1 MKSSSWPR
9 SRSFPIAILAALTL
23 TAPAAIG
30 QDATRFEPKH
40 IAATRMVT
48 SAAVSPDGNHIAYNV
63 VVPRTPLLDD
73 DGPAWVELH
82 VATRRDADQRADGTN
97 ERDADW
103 TTRRFIG
110 GKVNIGSPHW
120 STGGDAIYYTSKRSG
135 DEHTA
140 IYRIPVDGGE
150 SVRVRKHATS
160 IGSFDLSPTGD
171 RIAFLAKPKRDA
183 DEEKLAEE
191 GFSQEI
197 YEEDWQPTKV
207 WIADASTASV
217 GESGA
222 SVDLTATDG
231 GPNGEKPPRMLELPG
246 SAHDVRWSP
255 NGRELMV
262 VLAPTPSV
270 DDSYMFK
277 QVHIV
282 DAEAGR
288 IIRTIEHK
296 AKLGQVEWSPD
307 GKRIAMIVGEDLHD
321 PHEGRLLV
329 VPVDGESKP
338 TDRTPDF
345 DGQINHIAW
354 VDDSNIRWLAAQG
367 TASKFGTVTLAD
379 DESSHANDENL
390 GIDAGETIFE
400 SFSSVGEDGPIA
412 LVGHAPSHPA
422 ELFVAQPGGSPQ
434 RVTDVNPWLES
445 MRLAKQKTV
454 RWTARDGLELEGV
467 LVYPLNHVEGRR
479 YPTIMYVHGGP
490 EAHESNGW
498 VTSYTRPGQLAAA
511 RGFAVFYPNY
521 RGSTGRGVEFSK
533 LGQADAAG
541 AEFDDLVDGIDHLVE
556 LGITDPD
563 RVGVTGGSYGGY
575 ASAWCATYY
584 SERFAASVMFV
595 GISDNVSKVGTT
607 DIPEEMYLVHHRKR
621 LWDDWDYFLERSPIR
636 YVERNQTPTLIL
648 HGKQDP
654 RVHPSQSLELFRH
667 LKTLGQAPVRLVL
680 YEGEGHGNRKA
691 AARLDY
697 NLRMIRWMEH
707 HLQDRPTDAPPRTL
721 DYRAAME
728 MPSSGDDE

>member
-1 MKSSSWPR
+1 MKRSARPR
-9 SRSFPIAILAALTL
+9 PRLLPLLFVAALTL
-23 TAPAAIG
+23 AAPAANS

-40 IAATRMVT
+40 VAATRMVT

-63 VVPRTPLLDD
+63 VVPRSPLVDD
-73 DGPAWVELH
+73 DGPARVELH
-82 VATRRDADQRADGTN
+82 LANRLGDDEPADAATEEDAG
-97 ERDADW
+97 W

-110 GKVNIGSPHW
+110 GKVNVGSPQW
-120 STGGDAIYYTSKRSG
+120 SSGGDAIYYTAKRTG
-135 DEHTA
+135 DEHAA

-150 SVRVRKHATS
+150 SVRVQQHATS
-160 IGSFDLSPTGD
+160 IRSFDLSPTDD
-171 RIAFLAKPKRDA
+171 RIAFLAKPEQDA
-183 DEEKLAEE
+183 DEVKLADE

-207 WIADASTASV
+207 WIADASSV
-217 GESGA
+217 PEDESGA
-222 SVDLTATDG
+222 SSDLTATDRGPSG
-231 GPNGEKPPRMLELPG
+231 GTAPRMLELPG

-288 IIRTIEHK
+288 IIRTIEHQ

-321 PHEGRLLV
+321 PHEGRLFV
-329 VPVDGESKP
+329 VSVDGESEP
-338 TDRTPDF
+338 ADRTPDF
-345 DGQINHIAW
+345 EGQINRIAW
-354 VDDSNIRWLAAQG
+354 IDDSRIRWLAAQG
-367 TASKFGTVTLAD
+367 TGSKFGTVTLAD
-379 DESSHANDENL
+379 DESPLNNEEPR
-390 GIDAGETIFE
+390 GIDLGESVFE

-422 ELFVAQPGGSPQ
+422 ELFVAEPGGSPQ
-434 RVTDVNPWLES
+434 RVTNVNPWLES
-445 MRLAKQKTV
+445 MRLAEQKTV

-533 LGQADAAG
+533 RGQADAAG
-541 AEFDDLVDGIDHLVE
+541 AEFDDLVDGIDHLIE
-556 LGITDPD
+556 IGITDPD

-621 LWDDWDYFLERSPIR
+621 LWDDWDYFLQRSPIR

-667 LKTLGQAPVRLVL
+667 LKTLDQAPVRLVL

-721 DYRAAME
+721 DYRAAMG
-728 MPSSGDDE
+728 MPSPGDDE